1 MNFLATINKNDSLNN
16 NNNNNNNNDKQISKL
31 KDKFENLKSWH
42 QRPLFN
48 LNAYFYELNHKIN
61 RAYLIKQFKTFDLDI
76 KNMILLNN
84 SEINDKL
91 NEIQTSFQ
99 KNADFSEQT
108 KQELNTNINL
118 IESLLTNLNELKSEQ
133 IIIQKI
139 NNLIHDTLFKIQKIL
154 FNNTLIVFLSNYQ
167 NETSAGKLLIIKKCF
182 LSIRNIQKL
191 EENYRICDEILNNEM
206 VSFKL
211 IQNLMLNY
219 DDFNHIC
226 EVNME
231 KQKIKSLD
239 FTLLNLNS
247 ISDDSFTSFNN
258 LIDLNLSKNKI
269 KHIDVKAFNRLNKL
283 ENLNLNHNE
292 LSELDAA
299 LFYCLKNLKNL
310 DLSHN
315 KIKEIDKTL
324 FYGLDKLTSIN
335 LSHNWLISISTD
347 LINRIN
353 VDYSFNFIIDKNY
366 LDLFF
371 NMFSFKK

>member
-1 MNFLATINKNDSLNN
+1 MNFLATINKNDSL
-16 NNNNNNNNDKQISKL
+16 NNNNNDKQISKL

-61 RAYLIKQFKTFDLDI
+61 RAYLIKQFKTFDLDV
-76 KNMILLNN
+76 KNKILLNN

-91 NEIQTSFQ
+91 NEIQTSLQ
-99 KNADFSEQT
+99 KSADFNEQT
-108 KQELNTNINL
+108 KQELNTSINL
-118 IESLLTNLNELKSEQ
+118 IESLLLNNLNDLKSEP
-133 IIIQKI
+133 IVIQKI
-139 NNLIHDTLFKIQKIL
+139 SNLIYDTLFKIQQLL

-191 EENYRICDEILNNEM
+191 EENYRMFDEILNNEM

-231 KQKIKSLD
+231 KQKIKTLD

-247 ISDDSFTSFNN
+247 ISDDSFNGFNN
-258 LIDLNLSKNKI
+258 LIDLDLSKNKI
-269 KHIDVKAFNRLNKL
+269 KHIDVKAFYRLNKL

-292 LSELDAA
+292 LSELDSAV
-299 LFYCLKNLKNL
+299 FYCLKNLKNL

-315 KIKEIDKTL
+315 KIKQIDKSL
-324 FYGLDKLTSIN
+324 FYGLDKLKSIN

-371 NMFSFKK
+371 NMFSFKKK